1 MKNMKKFMV
10 IAVLLITAAALGLY
24 IKNSIE
30 KKQEQEIAEYYTTQ
44 NDAFFISDTY
54 SYGVNRID
62 CTVYRT
68 LEDSNY
74 DSLLYAWLLI
84 YEQET
89 GNVLTIGEIE
99 EYLSQE
105 FEEDGT
111 RRLYIN
117 YENENIQNYIEFV
130 RQMWQ
135 KTREQVA
142 NIPRDELQNIPWE
155 ERSYRD
161 FDNRLSS
168 AYYALPEE
176 IREQYHWRT
185 NMPFELVEEIV
196 EKVYNPEYEM
206 QLDEFL
212 LQEVG
217 IDT

>member
-74 DSLLYAWLLI
+74 DAQLYAWVII

-89 GNVLTIGEIE
+89 GNVLTIEEIE
-99 EYLSQE
+99 KYLSQE

-111 RRLYIN
+111 RRMYFN
-117 YENENIQNYIEFV
+117 YENENIQGYVEFMKAMWDKSTVQINTLPIEELDNLT
-130 RQMWQ
+130 W
-135 KTREQVA
+135 EQ
-142 NIPRDELQNIPWE
+142 
-155 ERSYRD
+155 RSY
-161 FDNRLSS
+161 FLFSSRLSS
-168 AYYALPEE
+168 TYYALPDE
-176 IREQYHWRT
+176 IREAYHWRT
-185 NMPFELVEEIV
+185 NMPLPIVEEMV
-196 EKVYNPEYEM
+196 KKVYDPEYEM
-206 QLDEFL
+206 QLDAFL
-212 LQEVG
+212 LQE
-217 IDT
+217 

>member
-1 MKNMKKFMV
+1 MKNARKFIIIILFLV
-10 IAVLLITAAALGLY
+10 AAILVGLY
-24 IKNSIE
+24 LKNNIE
-30 KKQEQEIAEYYTTQ
+30 KKQEQEIANYYSVQ

-74 DSLLYAWLLI
+74 DAQLYAWVII

-89 GNVLTIGEIE
+89 GNVLTIEEIE

-185 NMPFELVEEIV
+185 NMPLPIVEEMV
-196 EKVYNPEYEM
+196 KKVYNPDYEM
-206 QLDEFL
+206 QIDAFL
-212 LQEVG
+212 LQE
-217 IDT
+217 